1 MHRDGVKA
9 WEPVSDECVH
19 VFHSYSDQPSGS
31 LDTTLGDGLHFKT
44 DQLRTLASVCEDN
57 SQNQDVI
64 LENFLPG
71 KKTMFPEFPD
81 HHVQYAVKVSF
92 NIWIGCQENCYSVFV
107 IPFLNVFA
115 RLKRKSGARWLL
127 TQTNFYLYLKK
138 Y

>member
-57 SQNQDVI
+57 SQNQGVI
-64 LENFLPG
+64 LEISCQERKQCFLSFLIIMYNMLSKFLLIFG
-71 KKTMFPEFPD
+71 S
-81 HHVQYAVKVSF
+81 AVKKIVTV
-92 NIWIGCQENCYSVFV
+92 C
-107 IPFLNVFA
+107 
-115 RLKRKSGARWLL
+115 LL
-127 TQTNFYLYLKK
+127 SLF
-138 Y
+138 